1 MEEPCLLIK
10 FQTEEGIHC
19 TENKDFPPEI
29 CDQKL
34 LKEKPTL
41 LKAKTK
47 QTKKLLL
54 YYYFLHVIGYAFFF
68 IFIKSKHNYISTE
81 YNI

>member
-19 TENKDFPPEI
+19 TENKDFSTEI

-41 LKAKTK
+41 LMAKTK
-47 QTKKLLL
+47 NKNKES
-54 YYYFLHVIGYAFFF
+54 YYYCYYIIIFLHVIGYAFFF
-68 IFIKSKHNYISTE
+68 IFIRK
-81 YNI
+81 